1 MSRRPKQVT
10 AIAWYSPE
18 QWKLLKRTAVD
29 AHLLDDTYEEWHK
42 NASGLIARLKN
53 DKMKFVKC
61 FVEVAEVE
69 QWCREQGLP
78 LDGAARSRFV
88 AEAVQTRHEQDSG
101 K

>member
-18 QWKLLKRTAVD
+18 QWKLLKRQAVD

-42 NASGLIARLKN
+42 NASRLIARLKN
-53 DKMKFVKC
+53 DRIKFVKC
-61 FVEVAEVE
+61 FVEVSEVE
-69 QWCREQGLP
+69 EWCQEQGLP
-78 LDGAARSRFV
+78 LDGTARSRFV
-88 AEAVQTRHEQDSG
+88 AESVQTQHERESE